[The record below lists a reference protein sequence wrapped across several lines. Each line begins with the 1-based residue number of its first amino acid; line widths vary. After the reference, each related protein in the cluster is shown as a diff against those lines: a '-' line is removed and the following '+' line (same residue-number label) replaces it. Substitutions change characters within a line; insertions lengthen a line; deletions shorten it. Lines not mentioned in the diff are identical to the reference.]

1 MLLKWIRVTFLASIF
16 VIKVDFKKQFQ
27 FVMTYFS
34 VRMGK
39 SLYTFFY
46 FISGEIVELSRNGI
60 KSHCIVSPPD
70 AKLPAFCIF
79 EYVYFARPDS
89 ILKVREFFIQ
99 DTKLFSSVAV
109 LKTSLHSSVVRS
121 LVWPS
126 ILYED

>member
-1 MLLKWIRVTFLASIF
+1 MDKSDFLASIF

-89 ILKVREFFIQ
+89 IFEGKRIFHTRYKVV
-99 DTKLFSSVAV
+99 SSVAV
-109 LKTSLHSSVVRS
+109 
-121 LVWPS
+121 
-126 ILYED
+126 